1 MTTITLSVTA
11 PDLKTITRGLSGD
24 WGPTLH
30 RTARRIGQV
39 VAVAWALCSLASD
52 RWQQLVAWAQAH
64 QLHGLARLGLPGGST
79 AEESSVV
86 PTMVIGVDWA
96 EPEGSATVQM
106 VVQRLAPALPP
117 ARPAANIAPP
127 SRGIIHISDPMARA
141 IRMVREGRSQRL
153 AAHLCGVPRTSLQRA
168 LKA

>member
-1 MTTITLSVTA
+1 MTTITLSVAA
-11 PDLKTITRGLSGD
+11 PELKAITRSISGD

-39 VAVAWALCSLASD
+39 VALVWTLCFLASD

-86 PTMVIGVDWA
+86 P
-96 EPEGSATVQM
+96 ATVAP
-106 VVQRLAPALPP
+106 VLVLQRMAPALPP
-117 ARPAANIAPP
+117 ARSVANVAPP
-127 SRGIIHISDPMARA
+127 RTGIIHISDPMARA
-141 IRMVREGRSQRL
+141 VRLVQDGKSQRL
-153 AAHLCGVPRTSLQRA
+153 AAHICGVSRTSLQRA

>member
-1 MTTITLSVTA
+1 MTTITLSFTA

-30 RTARRIGQV
+30 ATARRIGQV
-39 VAVAWALCSLASD
+39 VALLWTLWSLASD
-52 RWQQLVAWAQAH
+52 RWQRLVAWAQQH
-64 QLHGLARLGLPGGST
+64 QLHGLARLGLPRGNLKAGL
-79 AEESSVV
+79 SSSALVV
-86 PTMVIGVDWA
+86 GFDWA
-96 EPEGSATVQM
+96 GPDGDATVPM
-106 VVQRLAPALPP
+106 VVQRQAPALPP
-117 ARPAANIAPP
+117 ARTAANVAPP
-127 SRGIIHISDPMARA
+127 STAVWIDINDPMARA